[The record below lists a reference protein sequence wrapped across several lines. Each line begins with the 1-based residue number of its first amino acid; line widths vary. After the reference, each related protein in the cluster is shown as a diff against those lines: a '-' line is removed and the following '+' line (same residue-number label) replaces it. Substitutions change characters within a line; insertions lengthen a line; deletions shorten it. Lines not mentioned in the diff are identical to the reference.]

1 VTSLAGVCA
10 KAARLAAAIQIARV
24 GTMGH
29 TPFCY
34 GWRSTDPIKWRPS
47 SSRMVAQPEPA
58 GRIVI
63 TSSRPKQ
70 PAAAPTSSFRGPG
83 GADTVRSANRESS
96 CARTRCPRSAES
108 GATLLQGQVSTR
120 AAELSLVDAV
130 SECYADPLG
139 FVMCFPW

>member
-1 VTSLAGVCA
+1 M
-10 KAARLAAAIQIARV
+10 AAQLESNGGPARARRAHCDHFV
-24 GTMGH
+24 
-29 TPFCY
+29 P
-34 GWRSTDPIKWRPS
+34 
-47 SSRMVAQPEPA
+47 PETARGCPN
-58 GRIVI
+58 VVF
-63 TSSRPKQ
+63 P
-70 PAAAPTSSFRGPG
+70 RGPG

-139 FVMCFPW
+139 FVMCFPWSLSRCASMMTVNTYTSPLS